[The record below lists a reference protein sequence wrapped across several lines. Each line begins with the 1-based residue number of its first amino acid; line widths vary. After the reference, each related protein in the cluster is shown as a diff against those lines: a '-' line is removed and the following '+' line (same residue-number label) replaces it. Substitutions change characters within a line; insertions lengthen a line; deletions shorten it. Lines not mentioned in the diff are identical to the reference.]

1 MKSKKIARLARAVG
15 HPVRVGVL
23 QLLGRGPALVRD
35 LGEDLEV
42 TPTVL
47 SKHLAILRDAGLV
60 ECDAEWRCRR
70 YRLVHPAEVEALLAA
85 LEGAAFALGG
95 VTAETGE
102 FA

>member
-1 MKSKKIARLARAVG
+1 MLARAVG

-23 QLLGRGPALVRD
+23 QRLSRGAALVRD
-35 LGEDLEV
+35 LGDDLEV

-47 SKHLAILRDAGLV
+47 SKHLAILREAGLV

-70 YRLVHPAEVEALLAA
+70 YRLVHPVEVGALLAA
-85 LEGAAFALGG
+85 LEGAVFASGG
-95 VTAETGE
+95 RAAVTGE